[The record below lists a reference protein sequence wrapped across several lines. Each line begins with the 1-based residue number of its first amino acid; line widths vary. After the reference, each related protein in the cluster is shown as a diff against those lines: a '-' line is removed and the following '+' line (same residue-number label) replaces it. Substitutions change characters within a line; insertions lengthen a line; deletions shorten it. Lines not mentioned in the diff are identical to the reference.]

1 MIWAS
6 TGQRH
11 REAGGGPKELDWR
24 KFWPYKG
31 WKELSQKRPQTAS
44 DQWAPPGPAWAS
56 QRPLQTQVI
65 LKSASPGPA
74 PASRWPLQQ
83 ATCFG
88 SAPAQL
94 PPAFG
99 PPKLSPAKL
108 FRPTSC
114 LLVACTG
121 PALAGEQPLQA
132 PLLPPRGL
140 SRPSSRPT
148 VASWGQVPA
157 CLPAAR
163 ERPSSSL
170 RVACLGPT
178 RASGTLSRGVSPCLT
193 LASLMLREVLPHAG
207 LLRPSSCLWWPLQV
221 QPLPVGGL

>member
-1 MIWAS
+1 AS
-6 TGQRH
+6 GR
-11 REAGGGPKELDWR
+11 
-24 KFWPYKG
+24 
-31 WKELSQKRPQTAS
+31 
-44 DQWAPPGPAWAS
+44 WAP
-56 QRPLQTQVI
+56 
-65 LKSASPGPA
+65 PGPA
-74 PASRWPLQQ
+74 PASRWPLQAQLFLLAASPGPAPASQQ

-94 PPAFG
+94 PLAFG
-99 PPKLSPAKL
+99 GPKLSPAKL

-114 LLVACTG
+114 LPVACTG

-157 CLPAAR
+157 CLPAAC
-163 ERPSSSL
+163 EWPSSSL
-170 RVACLGPT
+170 TVACLGPT
-178 RASGTLSRGVSPCLT
+178 RVSGTLSRGVSPCLT